1 MTQPEELE
9 TRPTLFTRMF
19 GATRY
24 VMTLAVLAV
33 FVGATVLLLDG
44 IFEMGSAV
52 WHRIIETQSNVTD
65 SVSLRVA
72 VIEAV
77 DVILVATVL
86 YVISFGLY
94 QLFVDPRLRSTLP
107 TWLQISSIGN
117 LEVRLAG
124 MVITVLS
131 IIALTQALESHGNAS
146 GSGLGFEIAAIIAAI
161 SLFLYQES
169 KHHRPAATPE
179 ESTDHDCAGVAE

>member
-1 MTQPEELE
+1 MTKPEEPE
-9 TRPTLFTRMF
+9 IRPTLFTRMF

-44 IFEMGSAV
+44 IYGMGSAV
-52 WHRIIETQSNVTD
+52 WQRLYANQPSTAD

-86 YVISFGLY
+86 YVIAFGLY

-107 TWLQISSIGN
+107 RWLQISSIGN
-117 LEVRLAG
+117 REVRLAG

-131 IIALTQALESHGNAS
+131 IIALTQAREAHGNTT

-169 KHHRPAATPE
+169 KHHRPDSTPE
-179 ESTDHDCAGVAE
+179 E

>member
-1 MTQPEELE
+1 MSQPELPEP
-9 TRPTLFTRMF
+9 RPTLFTRMF

-33 FVGATVLLLDG
+33 FVGATVLLVDG
-44 IFEMGSAV
+44 IIEMGSAV
-52 WHRIIETQSNVTD
+52 WHRIYEYQPNVTD
-65 SVSLRVA
+65 SVALRVA

-86 YVISFGLY
+86 YVIAFGLY
-94 QLFVDPRLRSTLP
+94 QLFVDPKLSSTLP
-107 TWLQISSIGN
+107 RWLRISTIGN

-131 IIALTQALESHGNAS
+131 IIALTAALEAHGDAS
-146 GSGLGFEIAAIIAAI
+146 GSGVGFEIAAIIAAI

-169 KHHRPAATPE
+169 KHHRPDSTSE
-179 ESTDHDCAGVAE
+179 E